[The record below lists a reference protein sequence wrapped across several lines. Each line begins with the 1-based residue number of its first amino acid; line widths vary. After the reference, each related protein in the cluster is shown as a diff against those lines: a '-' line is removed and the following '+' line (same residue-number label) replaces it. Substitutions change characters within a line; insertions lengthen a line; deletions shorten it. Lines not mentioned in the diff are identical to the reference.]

1 MAERSK
7 RIQIYD
13 KEKMEHINPETLKLF
28 QKYQID
34 MSIRDLSP
42 NSIQAYNADL
52 KQWFIFMYDNQ
63 FNLSVL
69 EATEDDIT
77 EYYYW
82 RKQKGNNVNRQKR
95 VMASISAFYKFL
107 RKKKLIVESPV
118 EFIDRPKAGQPIAVQ
133 TYLTKEQVQLMR
145 EKLEE
150 YSDIQLQL
158 YAFLSLTTM
167 ARVNAIASLKWD
179 QIDFDE
185 RICSNVLEKE
195 GKIVELSFS
204 KEVKEYMEKLIQY
217 RNTGKYTNT
226 KIAEKLN
233 LATNTTSHYLRMGTK
248 LGVCDY
254 NGQAE
259 RNKAS
264 AHPIVLTNTGEVFDF
279 MEDAIKKYGK
289 LNISGCCRGEINSA
303 GKMADGTP
311 MIWRY
316 LEDYDRNK
324 DYKYDNAVIKKIVCL
339 DTNEVFDKIVDACR
353 SYRVSDSCISS
364 NLIGRNSFAARD
376 KKTKM
381 PLHWM
386 YYNEFISASK
396 EDIEMKI
403 NSTPLRY
410 SSIICLND
418 LKIFESASS
427 ALSHCGL
434 KNVSSITDCCK
445 GRRKHAGTIN
455 GEPCSWMYYKDY
467 IKEFG
472 EVIKIA

>member
-82 RKQKGNNVNRQKR
+82 RKTKGNNVNRQKR

-150 YSDIQLQL
+150 YGDIQLQL

-217 RNTGKYTNT
+217 RKDNNIDDHGRLFITPYVTEDKPIRNSTLNDWCK
-226 KIAEKLN
+226 KIGEMIGVPTLHPHDFRHSYATLLKNEGVSLEDVSTMLN
-233 LATNTTSHYLRMGTK
+233 HSGTD
-248 LGVCDY
+248 V
-254 NGQAE
+254 
-259 RNKAS
+259 
-264 AHPIVLTNTGEVFDF
+264 T
-279 MEDAIKKYGK
+279 KKY
-289 LNISGCCRGEINSA
+289 
-303 GKMADGTP
+303 
-311 MIWRY
+311 
-316 LEDYDRNK
+316 
-324 DYKYDNAVIKKIVCL
+324 
-339 DTNEVFDKIVDACR
+339 
-353 SYRVSDSCISS
+353 
-364 NLIGRNSFAARD
+364 
-376 KKTKM
+376 
-381 PLHWM
+381 
-386 YYNEFISASK
+386 
-396 EDIEMKI
+396 
-403 NSTPLRY
+403 
-410 SSIICLND
+410 
-418 LKIFESASS
+418 
-427 ALSHCGL
+427 
-434 KNVSSITDCCK
+434 
-445 GRRKHAGTIN
+445 
-455 GEPCSWMYYKDY
+455 Y
-467 IKEFG
+467 IKIDTSKVRKLKDSIE
-472 EVIKIA
+472 I